1 MPPMKELLDH
11 LCQLARLE
19 LSPGEREEFARKFAD
34 LVGFV
39 DAIKELSDESRE
51 VPLQVPKERMETAA
65 DEPRT
70 EPCEGEVPRSY
81 AAGHIGDLEES
92 GA

>member
-1 MPPMKELLDH
+1 MKELLDH

-19 LSPGEREEFARKFAD
+19 LPSGEREEFARKFAD

-39 DAIKELSDESRE
+39 DAIKELHDEGRE
-51 VPLQVPKERMETAA
+51 VPLQVPKERMDTAA
-65 DEPRT
+65 DEPRDR
-70 EPCEGEVPRSY
+70 PCEGEVPRSY
-81 AAGHIGDLEES
+81 AAGHIGDLEEN